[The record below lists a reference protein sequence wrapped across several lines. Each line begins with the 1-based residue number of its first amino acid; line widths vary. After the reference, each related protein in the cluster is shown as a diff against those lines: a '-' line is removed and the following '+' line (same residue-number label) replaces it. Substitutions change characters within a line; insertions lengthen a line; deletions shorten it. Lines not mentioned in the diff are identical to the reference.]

1 MEKESENKISLGA
14 TLYDMNKQIIGKE
27 NALSAT

>member
-1 MEKESENKISLGA
+1 MEKESENKISLGT

-27 NALSAT
+27 NTLSTA